1 MVCPLMAKYPVSS
14 ELIQY
19 LLSSQ
24 GCECENNHIPSLQE
38 LSKELGVSVARL
50 REQLEVAKAMGLV
63 ETRPRTGI
71 RRLPYSFYP
80 AIRQSLSYSI
90 HLDPAHFTAFSDL
103 RNHLESAYWEQAVRK
118 LTPQDTDDLNHLV
131 ARAREKLNG
140 KPIQIPHA
148 EHRQLHLK
156 LFCRLDNPF
165 VSGILEAYWEAYEE
179 VGLNLYADY
188 HYLQQV
194 WNYHQKMVDAIC
206 AGDYTTGYQAL
217 LEHMNLLDD
226 RPNAEVNL
234 KG

>member
-1 MVCPLMAKYPVSS
+1 MSKYPISS

-24 GCECENNHIPSLQE
+24 DCECENNRIPSLQD

-80 AIRQSLSYSI
+80 AVRQSLSYSI
-90 HLDPAHFTAFSDL
+90 HLNPANFTAFSDL
-103 RNHLESAYWEQAVRK
+103 RTHLEAAYWEQAVRK
-118 LTPQDTDDLNHLV
+118 LTQQDMDDLNHLV
-131 ARAREKLNG
+131 ARALEKLNG
-140 KPIQIPHA
+140 TPIQIPHA

-156 LFCRLDNPF
+156 LFCRLENSF

-188 HYLQQV
+188 RYLQQV
-194 WNYHQKMVDAIC
+194 WKYHQKMVDAIC
-206 AGDYTTGYQAL
+206 TGDYEAGYQAL

-226 RPNAEVNL
+226 RPNTAVNP
-234 KG
+234 KR